1 MKQGGRIRKH
11 KEEGAMAFVVLKSY
25 DGGKH
30 WELAQEYNDYA
41 SASNAAQA
49 LGVKHP
55 SIRFRVDVKTV
66 RLHRVTRKVVRS
78 KRRQR

>member
-1 MKQGGRIRKH
+1 
-11 KEEGAMAFVVLKSY
+11 MAFVVLKSY

-30 WELAQEYNDYA
+30 WELAQEHNDFA
-41 SASNAAQA
+41 SASNGAQG
-49 LGVKHP
+49 LRTKHP

-66 RLHRVTRKVVRS
+66 RLGRMTRKVVRS

>member
-11 KEEGAMAFVVLKSY
+11 KEEGAMSFVVVKSY
-25 DGGKH
+25 DGGKQ
-30 WELAQEYNDYA
+30 WELAQEYNDFA

-66 RLHRVTRKVVRS
+66 RLGQVTRKVVRS

>member
-1 MKQGGRIRKH
+1 
-11 KEEGAMAFVVLKSY
+11 MAFVVRKSY
-25 DGGKH
+25 DGGKR
-30 WELAQEYNDYA
+30 WELAQEYNDFA

-55 SIRFRVDVKTV
+55 SIRFRVDVKSV
-66 RLHRVTRKVVRS
+66 RLSQVTRKVVRS

>member
-1 MKQGGRIRKH
+1 
-11 KEEGAMAFVVLKSY
+11 MAFVVLKSY

-30 WELAQEYNDYA
+30 WELAQEHNDFA
-41 SASNAAQA
+41 SASNGAQG
-49 LGVKHP
+49 LRTKHP

-66 RLHRVTRKVVRS
+66 LRRVTRKVVRS

>member
-1 MKQGGRIRKH
+1 MKQAGRIRKH
-11 KEEGAMAFVVLKSY
+11 KEEEAMAFVVLKSY

-30 WELAQEYNDYA
+30 WERAQEYNDFA

-55 SIRFRVDVKTV
+55 SIRFRVDAKTG
-66 RLHRVTRKVVRS
+66 RFRRVTRKVVRS

>member
-1 MKQGGRIRKH
+1 
-11 KEEGAMAFVVLKSY
+11 MAFVVLKSY

-30 WELAQEYNDYA
+30 WELAQEYNDFA
-41 SASNAAQA
+41 SAANGAQA
-49 LGVKHP
+49 LRIKHP

-66 RLHRVTRKVVRS
+66 LRRVTRKVVRS

>member
-1 MKQGGRIRKH
+1 
-11 KEEGAMAFVVLKSY
+11 MAFVVIKSY

-30 WELAQEYNDYA
+30 WEQAQEYNDFV
-41 SASNAAQA
+41 SASSAAQA
-49 LGVKHP
+49 LRIKDP

-66 RLHRVTRKVVRS
+66 RLGRVTRKVVRS

>member
-1 MKQGGRIRKH
+1 
-11 KEEGAMAFVVLKSY
+11 MAFVVLKSY

-30 WELAQEYNDYA
+30 WELAQEYNDFA
-41 SASNAAQA
+41 SATNAAQA
-49 LGVKHP
+49 LRIKHP

-66 RLHRVTRKVVRS
+66 LRRVTRKVVRS